1 MADLIKTHKKIPS
14 TINLV
19 NRLFEI
25 EEKAKS
31 VIARGDIE
39 DILKNRNQT
48 LAFNMNTVKM
58 EMMEELSKNETN
70 INYIEYIFA

>member
-58 EMMEELSKNETN
+58 EMMEELSKNVAN
-70 INYIEYIFA
+70 INHIEYIFA

>member
-1 MADLIKTHKKIPS
+1 MGDLIKTHKKVPPS
-14 TINLV
+14 INLV

>member
-1 MADLIKTHKKIPS
+1 MGDLIKTHKKIPPS
-14 TINLV
+14 INLV